1 MALKTKGISLRIT
14 EACVG
19 CGQCKVFCPVDAIT
33 TCGISVIGEKC
44 TECGTCKGYCPLGAI
59 REG

>member
-1 MALKTKGISLRIT
+1 LRIT

-19 CGQCKVFCPVDAIT
+19 CGQCKVFCPVDAIS
-33 TCGISVIGEKC
+33 TCGVSVIGEKC

-59 REG
+59 RED